1 MEEITNFIANSF
13 DDSVDTKVR
22 DLPQNVIGIKQDK
35 LDAIPPKIFS
45 CNVIY
50 APNKGSVWFL
60 DH

>member
-50 APNKGSVWFL
+50 APNKGSV
-60 DH
+60 